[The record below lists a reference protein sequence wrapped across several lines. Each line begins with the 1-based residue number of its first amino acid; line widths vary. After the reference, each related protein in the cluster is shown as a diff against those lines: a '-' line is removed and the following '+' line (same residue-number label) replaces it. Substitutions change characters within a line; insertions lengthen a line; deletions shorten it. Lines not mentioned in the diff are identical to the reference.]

1 MLLVNLYGAP
11 GTGKSTGAAYI
22 YSKLKLDEINC
33 ELVTEFAKDMV
44 WDENRK
50 AIYNQAY
57 VFGNQYYRIS
67 RLENEVDV
75 VITDSPTL
83 LSIIYN
89 KDKRLRKEFTDLVKS
104 VSLSY
109 ENRLDI
115 LFRRVRKYKTVGRLH
130 NEEQSD
136 KLYNEIKDLLDIVNP
151 DYKVVEAT
159 QEGYDKVIS
168 MIKENLH
175 Y

>member
-22 YSKLKLDEINC
+22 YSKLKLDEVNC
-33 ELVTEFAKDMV
+33 ELATEFAKDMV
-44 WDENRK
+44 WDENKK

-75 VITDSPTL
+75 VITDSPIL

-89 KDKRLRKEFTDLVKS
+89 KDKRLGKEFTDLVKS

-115 LFRRVRKYKTVGRLH
+115 LFKRVKQYKTIGRLH

-136 KLYNEIKDLLDIVNP
+136 KLYDEIKDLLDTVNP
-151 DYKVVEAT
+151 EYEIVEAT
-159 QEGYDKVIS
+159 QDGYEEVIR
-168 MIKENLH
+168 MIKDKLV
-175 Y
+175 

>member
-11 GTGKSTGAAYI
+11 GAGKSTGAAYI
-22 YSKLKLDEINC
+22 YSKLKLNGINC

-44 WDENRK
+44 WDENKK
-50 AIYNQAY
+50 AINNQAY

-75 VITDSPTL
+75 VITDSPIL

-89 KDKRLRKEFTDLVKS
+89 KDRRLGKEFTDLVKS

-109 ENRLDI
+109 ENRVDI
-115 LFRRVRKYKTVGRLH
+115 LFKRVKQYKTTGRLQ

-151 DYKVVEAT
+151 EYKIVEAT
-159 QEGYDKVIS
+159 QDGYKEVIK
-168 MIKENLH
+168 MIKEKLH
-175 Y
+175 

>member
-1 MLLVNLYGAP
+1 MILVNLYGSP

-22 YSKLKLDEINC
+22 YSKLKLEEINC

-44 WDENRK
+44 WDENKK

-57 VFGNQYYRIS
+57 VLGNQYYRIS

-75 VITDSPTL
+75 VITDSPLL

-89 KDKRLRKEFTDLVKS
+89 KDKRLGKEFTNLVKS

-109 ENRLDI
+109 ENRVDI
-115 LFRRVRKYKTVGRLH
+115 LFKRVKQYRTVGRLH

-136 KLYNEIKDLLDIVNP
+136 KLYNEIKDLLDTVNP
-151 DYKVVEAT
+151 DYEVVEAT
-159 QEGYDKVIS
+159 QEGYEKVIE
-168 MIKENLH
+168 MIKEKLH
-175 Y
+175 Q

>member
-44 WDENRK
+44 WDENKK

-75 VITDSPTL
+75 VITDSPIL

-89 KDKRLRKEFTDLVKS
+89 KDKRLGKEFIDLVKS
-104 VSLSY
+104 VSSSY
-109 ENRLDI
+109 KNRLDI
-115 LFRRVRKYKTVGRLH
+115 LFKRVKQYKTVGRLH

-151 DYKVVEAT
+151 EYEIVEAT
-159 QEGYDKVIS
+159 QDGYEKVIE
-168 MIKENLH
+168 MIKEKLH
-175 Y
+175 

>member
-1 MLLVNLYGAP
+1 MLLINLYGAP

-22 YSKLKLDEINC
+22 YSKLKLAEINC

-44 WDENRK
+44 WDENKK

-89 KDKRLRKEFTDLVKS
+89 KDRRGGKDVTDLGQS
-104 VSLSY
+104 VS
-109 ENRLDI
+109 
-115 LFRRVRKYKTVGRLH
+115 
-130 NEEQSD
+130 
-136 KLYNEIKDLLDIVNP
+136 
-151 DYKVVEAT
+151 
-159 QEGYDKVIS
+159 
-168 MIKENLH
+168 
-175 Y
+175 

>member
-22 YSKLKLDEINC
+22 CSKLKLDGVNC
-33 ELVTEFAKDMV
+33 ELVTEYAKDMV
-44 WDENRK
+44 WDQNKK

-57 VFGNQYYRIS
+57 IFGNQYYRIS

-75 VITDSPTL
+75 VITDSPLL

-89 KDKRLRKEFTDLVKS
+89 KDKRLGNEFIQLVKS
-104 VSLSY
+104 VSNSY
-109 ENRLDI
+109 ENRVDI
-115 LFRRVRKYKTVGRLH
+115 LFKRVKQYKTVGRLH

-151 DYKVVEAT
+151 DYEVVEAT
-159 QEGYDKVIS
+159 QEGYEKVIE
-168 MIKENLH
+168 MIKEKLH
-175 Y
+175 

>member
-22 YSKLKLDEINC
+22 YSKLKLDEVNC

-44 WDENRK
+44 WDENKK

-75 VITDSPTL
+75 VITDSPIL

-89 KDKRLRKEFTDLVKS
+89 KDRRLGKEFTDLVKS

-115 LFRRVRKYKTVGRLH
+115 LFKRVKQYKTIGRLH

-136 KLYNEIKDLLDIVNP
+136 KLYDEIKDLLDTVNP
-151 DYKVVEAT
+151 EYEIVEAT
-159 QEGYDKVIS
+159 QDGYEEVIR
-168 MIKENLH
+168 MIKDKLV
-175 Y
+175 

>member
-1 MLLVNLYGAP
+1 MILVNLYGAP

-22 YSKLKLDEINC
+22 YSKLKLDGINC
-33 ELVTEFAKDMV
+33 ELVTEYAKDMV
-44 WDENRK
+44 WDQNRK

-57 VFGNQYYRIS
+57 IFGNQYYRIS

-75 VITDSPTL
+75 VITNSPLL

-89 KDKRLRKEFTDLVKS
+89 KDKRLGNEFIQLVKS
-104 VSLSY
+104 VSNSY
-109 ENRLDI
+109 ENRIDI
-115 LFRRVRKYKTVGRLH
+115 LFKRVKEYKTVGRLH

-151 DYKVVEAT
+151 DYEVVEAT
-159 QEGYDKVIS
+159 QEGYEKVIE
-168 MIKENLH
+168 MIKEKLH
-175 Y
+175 

>member
-11 GTGKSTGAAYI
+11 STGKSTGAAYI

-44 WDENRK
+44 WDENKK

-67 RLENEVDV
+67 RLENKVDV
-75 VITDSPTL
+75 VITDSPIL

-89 KDKRLRKEFTDLVKS
+89 KDKRLGKEFIDLVKS
-104 VSLSY
+104 VSSSY

-115 LFRRVRKYKTVGRLH
+115 LFKRVKQYKTIGRLH

-151 DYKVVEAT
+151 KYEVVEAT
-159 QEGYDKVIS
+159 QDGYEEVIR
-168 MIKENLH
+168 MIKDKLV
-175 Y
+175 

>member
-1 MLLVNLYGAP
+1 MAPP

-22 YSKLKLDEINC
+22 YSKLKLEEINC
-33 ELVTEFAKDMV
+33 ELATEFAKDMV
-44 WDENRK
+44 WDENKK

-57 VFGNQYYRIS
+57 IFGNQYYRIS

-75 VITDSPTL
+75 VVTDSPTL

-89 KDKRLRKEFTDLVKS
+89 KDRRLGKEFTDLVKS
-104 VSLSY
+104 VSVSY

-115 LFRRVRKYKTVGRLH
+115 LFKRVKQYKTSGRLH
-130 NEEQSD
+130 NEQQSD

-151 DYKVVEAT
+151 EYEIVEAT
-159 QEGYDKVIS
+159 QDGYEKVIE
-168 MIKENLH
+168 MIKEKLH
-175 Y
+175 

>member
-22 YSKLKLDEINC
+22 YSKLKLEGINC

-44 WDENRK
+44 WDENKK
-50 AIYNQAY
+50 AIQNQAY

-75 VITDSPTL
+75 IITDSPIL

-89 KDKRLRKEFTDLVKS
+89 KDKRLDKEFQDLVKS
-104 VSLSY
+104 VALSY

-115 LFRRVRKYKTVGRLH
+115 LFKRVKQYKTIGRLH

-136 KLYNEIKDLLDIVNP
+136 KLYNEIKDLLDTVNP
-151 DYKVVEAT
+151 EYEIVEAT
-159 QEGYDKVIS
+159 QDGYEKVIE

-175 Y
+175 

>member
-44 WDENRK
+44 WDENKK

-89 KDKRLRKEFTDLVKS
+89 KDRRLGKEFTDLVKS

-109 ENRLDI
+109 ANRLDI
-115 LFRRVRKYKTVGRLH
+115 LFKRVKQYNITGRLH
-130 NEEQSD
+130 NKEQSD
-136 KLYNEIKDLLDIVNP
+136 KLFKEIKDLLDTVNP
-151 DYKVVEAT
+151 DYEVVEAT
-159 QEGYDKVIS
+159 QEGYEKVIE
-168 MIKENLH
+168 MIKEKLH
-175 Y
+175 

>member
-22 YSKLKLDEINC
+22 YSKLKLDEVNC
-33 ELVTEFAKDMV
+33 ELATEFAKDMV
-44 WDENRK
+44 WDENKK

-75 VITDSPTL
+75 VITDSPIL
-83 LSIIYN
+83 LSITYN
-89 KDKRLRKEFTDLVKS
+89 KDKRLGKEFTDLVKS

-115 LFRRVRKYKTVGRLH
+115 LLTRVRRYSTVGRLH
-130 NEEQSD
+130 DEEQSD
-136 KLYNEIKDLLDIVNP
+136 KLYNEIKKLLDSVSPMYRVI
-151 DYKVVEAT
+151 EAT
-159 QEGYDKVIS
+159 QDGYDKVVS
-168 MIKENLH
+168 MIKEKLH
-175 Y
+175 

>member
-22 YSKLKLDEINC
+22 YSKLKLGEINC
-33 ELVTEFAKDMV
+33 ELVTEFAKDMI
-44 WDENRK
+44 WDENKK

-75 VITDSPTL
+75 VVTDSPTL

-89 KDKRLRKEFTDLVKS
+89 KDRRLGKEFTDLVKS

-115 LFRRVRKYKTVGRLH
+115 LFKRVKQYRTVGRLH

-151 DYKVVEAT
+151 EYKIVEAT
-159 QEGYDKVIS
+159 QAGYKEVIK
-168 MIKENLH
+168 MIKEKLN
-175 Y
+175 

>member
-1 MLLVNLYGAP
+1 LLLVNLYGAP

-44 WDENRK
+44 WDENKK

-75 VITDSPTL
+75 VVTDSPTL

-89 KDKRLRKEFTDLVKS
+89 KDRRLGKEFTDLVKS

-115 LFRRVRKYKTVGRLH
+115 LLRRVKQYKTVGRLQ

-151 DYKVVEAT
+151 EYEIVEAT
-159 QEGYDKVIS
+159 QNGYEKVIEI
-168 MIKENLH
+168 IKEKLH
-175 Y
+175 

>member
-22 YSKLKLDEINC
+22 YSKLKLEEVNC
-33 ELVTEFAKDMV
+33 ELATEFAKDMV
-44 WDENRK
+44 WDENKK

-75 VITDSPTL
+75 VITDSPIL

-89 KDKRLRKEFTDLVKS
+89 KDRRLGKEFTDLVKS

-115 LFRRVRKYKTVGRLH
+115 LFKRVKQYKTTGRLH

-136 KLYNEIKDLLDIVNP
+136 KLYDEIKDLLDTVNP
-151 DYKVVEAT
+151 EYEIVEAT
-159 QEGYDKVIS
+159 QDGYEEVIR
-168 MIKENLH
+168 MIKDKLV
-175 Y
+175 

>member
-1 MLLVNLYGAP
+1 MILVNLYGAP

-22 YSKLKLDEINC
+22 YSKLKLEGINC
-33 ELVTEFAKDMV
+33 ELVTEYAKDMV
-44 WDENRK
+44 WDQNRK

-57 VFGNQYYRIS
+57 IFGNQYYRIS

-75 VITDSPTL
+75 VITDSPLL

-89 KDKRLRKEFTDLVKS
+89 KDKRLGNEFIQLVKS
-104 VSLSY
+104 VSNSY
-109 ENRLDI
+109 ENRIDI
-115 LFRRVRKYKTVGRLH
+115 LFKRVKEYSIVGRLH

-151 DYKVVEAT
+151 DYEIVEAT
-159 QEGYDKVIS
+159 QEGYEKVIE
-168 MIKENLH
+168 MIKEKLH
-175 Y
+175 

>member
-22 YSKLKLDEINC
+22 YSKLKLNEINC
-33 ELVTEFAKDMV
+33 ELVTEFAKDIV
-44 WDENRK
+44 WDENKK

-57 VFGNQYYRIS
+57 LFGNQYYRIS

-75 VITDSPTL
+75 VVTDSPIL
-83 LSIIYN
+83 LSIVYN
-89 KDKRLRKEFTDLVKS
+89 KDRRLGKEFIDLVKA

-115 LFRRVRKYKTVGRLH
+115 LFKRVKQYRTVGRLH

-136 KLYNEIKDLLDIVNP
+136 KLYNEIKDLLDTVNLE
-151 DYKVVEAT
+151 YKTVEAT
-159 QEGYDKVIS
+159 QDGYEEVIK
-168 MIKENLH
+168 MIKEKLH
-175 Y
+175 